1 MESTTTKPELDYI
14 RDQTMGMSSPSR
26 PIPVMKLPVELH
38 KAIMDN
44 LTFIDDVTLRSTCY
58 FWKLIE
64 ALDHSEL
71 LQAEKAYA

>member
-14 RDQTMGMSSPSR
+14 RDQTMRISSPSR

-44 LTFIDDVTLRSTCY
+44 LTFIDDVT
-58 FWKLIE
+58 
-64 ALDHSEL
+64 SES
-71 LQAEKAYA
+71 